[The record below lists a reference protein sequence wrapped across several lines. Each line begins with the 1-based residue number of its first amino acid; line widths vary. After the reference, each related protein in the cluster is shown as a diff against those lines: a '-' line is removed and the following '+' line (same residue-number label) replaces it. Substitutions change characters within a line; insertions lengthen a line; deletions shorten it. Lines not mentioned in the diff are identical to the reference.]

1 MRVNTKN
8 PVYVICFVVAI
19 SLVFTAGITVL
30 QIATA
35 ARVERNEN
43 MRRYRA
49 IAGLFAPSWNVKDI
63 SDLSD
68 EDIVKLVDER
78 VDSSYVL
85 VDGSQKPPVELQ
97 LYRAYAT
104 GKLEREVGLAF
115 PFVGNGFWAPIRGF
129 IAMDPERRISLGIV
143 FVDQKETPGLG
154 ARITESFFTDQFS
167 RTEREK
173 KGEEPLRVGPSAGD
187 GAPFVYIGKGEPS
200 GPNDPRY
207 ARSVDAVTGATQTSM
222 ALERFLN
229 ENLRRFHKAF
239 ESGEIVKKA
248 K

>member
-1 MRVNTKN
+1 MRVDTKN
-8 PVYVICFVVAI
+8 PVYVICFVAAV

-49 IAGLFAPSWNVKDI
+49 LAGLFAPSWGVRDI

-68 EDIVKLVDER
+68 EEVVRLVDER

-85 VDGSQKPPVELQ
+85 VDGSQKPPVELR
-97 LYRAYAT
+97 LHRAYAT
-104 GKLEREVGLAF
+104 GKREKEVGIAF
-115 PFVGNGFWAPIRGF
+115 PFVGNGFWAPIHGY
-129 IAMDPERRISLGIV
+129 IAMDPERKISLGIV
-143 FVDQKETPGLG
+143 FTDQKETPGLG
-154 ARITESFFTDQFS
+154 ARITERFFTDQFAKI
-167 RTEREK
+167 EREK
-173 KGEEPLRVGPSAGD
+173 KGDEPLRVGPPESE
-187 GAPFVYIGKGEPS
+187 GAVFLYIGKGEPS

-229 ENLRRFHKAF
+229 ESLRRFHKAF
-239 ESGEIVKKA
+239 DSGEIVKKD